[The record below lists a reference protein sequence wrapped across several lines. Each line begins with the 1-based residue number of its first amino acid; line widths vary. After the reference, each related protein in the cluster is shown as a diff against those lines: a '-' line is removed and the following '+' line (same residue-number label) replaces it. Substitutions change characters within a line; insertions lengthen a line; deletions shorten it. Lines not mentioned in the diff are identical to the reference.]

1 MNLHAQMPYVRL
13 LTSGPEAQSPRSL
26 VLLLQITAERRQGK
40 GNLQCHK
47 FRFLLNK
54 IPVYQFLIIFRI
66 LLLEAILMI
75 HVPGPAT

>member
-26 VLLLQITAERRQGK
+26 VLPLQITAERRQGK

-47 FRFLLNK
+47 FRFLLDK
-54 IPVYQFLIIFRI
+54 IPV
-66 LLLEAILMI
+66 
-75 HVPGPAT
+75 